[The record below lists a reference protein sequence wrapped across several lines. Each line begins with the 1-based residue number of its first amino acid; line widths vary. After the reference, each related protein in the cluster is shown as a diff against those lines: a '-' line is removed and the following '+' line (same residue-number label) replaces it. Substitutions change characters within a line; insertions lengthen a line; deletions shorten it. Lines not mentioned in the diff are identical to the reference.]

1 MNPPT
6 KNKLYTDYY
15 REQGEKLH
23 EDRPSFGR
31 GPRLRLHRIMEFVH
45 HEKVTEMI
53 DYGCGKAMLETFLRC
68 KVYNYDPMMPRYSAD
83 PEPRD
88 YLVSVDVLEHI
99 EPEYLENVLRHISS
113 KFKKKALLYIS
124 WAVGSAYL
132 PDGRDAHLILED
144 ELWWFAKLR
153 EVFHVEQVELKPYYL
168 DEDGTDEI
176 DRKPTGGYFIVT
188 NK

>member
-83 PEPRD
+83 PEATRLPCIGRCTRT
-88 YLVSVDVLEHI
+88 Y
-99 EPEYLENVLRHISS
+99 RTGISRKRIAPHQQQIQEES
-113 KFKKKALLYIS
+113 ITLHF
-124 WAVGSAYL
+124 VGC
-132 PDGRDAHLILED
+132 R
-144 ELWWFAKLR
+144 
-153 EVFHVEQVELKPYYL
+153 
-168 DEDGTDEI
+168 
-176 DRKPTGGYFIVT
+176 
-188 NK
+188 